1 MRMSVNDPI
10 ADMLTR
16 IRNAVMSSQN
26 EVAMPASKIKAEVA
40 RILKEEGFVE
50 NFEIADGN
58 IPAQKVLRIWLKYV
72 GERRQRDSVISGVE
86 RVSRPGRRVYTQKQ
100 DIPWVLSGM
109 GITILSTPKGVMTGQ
124 RARQLG
130 VGGEILCKVW

>member
-1 MRMSVNDPI
+1 MSVNDPI

-16 IRNAVMSSQN
+16 IRNAASTGQTA
-26 EVAMPASKIKAEVA
+26 VAMPNSTIKAEIA
-40 RILKEEGFVE
+40 RILKEEGFIEGFDVAE
-50 NFEIADGN
+50 GEKVY
-58 IPAQKVLRIWLKYV
+58 QRVLRLRLKYT
-72 GERRQRDSVISGVE
+72 GERRQRSSVITGLV

-109 GITILSTPKGVMTGQ
+109 GIAILSTPKGIMTGQ